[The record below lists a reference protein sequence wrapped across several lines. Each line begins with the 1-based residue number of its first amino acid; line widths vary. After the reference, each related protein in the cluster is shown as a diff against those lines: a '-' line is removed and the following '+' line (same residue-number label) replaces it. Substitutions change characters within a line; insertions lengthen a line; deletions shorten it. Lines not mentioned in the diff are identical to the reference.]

1 MASVTVRIGW
11 DHASAPQTC
20 VKLKRAVCGMPN
32 DNLCLACERQAK
44 VSLGL
49 LFLEYLR
56 VLGLTAIGV
65 RHRWRQ
71 PK

>member
-1 MASVTVRIGW
+1 MAWVTVRLEW
-11 DHASAPQTC
+11 DHARAPQTC

-32 DNLCLACERQAK
+32 DNLCLACERHAK
-44 VSLGL
+44 VRLGL
-49 LFLEYLR
+49 LFLGYLR
-56 VLGLTAIGV
+56 VSGLTAFGA